1 MTRTGDTGRGTKL
14 SSSPPEVEEGRETN
28 LSSSPTE
35 VEEGRE
41 TNLSSSPLKVEV
53 GREGVKTDGKETEPS
68 FDIRRFDDGR
78 GKGRDDDSNMGSE
91 VFMVVGRE
99 EREGQGEVG

>member
-14 SSSPPEVEEGRETN
+14 SSSPPEVEEGR
-28 LSSSPTE
+28 
-35 VEEGRE
+35 G

-53 GREGVKTDGKETEPS
+53 GREGVRKDGKGTEPS
-68 FDIRRFDDGR
+68 CDIRRFDDGR
-78 GKGRDDDSNMGSE
+78 GKGRDEDSDMGRE
-91 VFMVVGRE
+91 VFVVVGRE